1 MLMSKYKYDAVI
13 VGSGPNGL
21 SAAIELAKANLSV
34 LILEKSEIVGGGM
47 RSAELTLPGF
57 IHDICSS
64 IHPMGAGSPFFSRLP
79 LHKFGLEWIY
89 PPIQMAHPFD
99 DGSAALLYN
108 SLNQTAETLGSDAE
122 KYKKIIKPICDN
134 WDDLRVDI
142 LAPLRIPE
150 HPVLLAK
157 FGFHAIQS
165 CLGFC
170 DRNFTNKYAK
180 GLIAGLSAH
189 SFLPLDKI
197 ITASFG
203 LVLLTAGH
211 TTGWP
216 IAKGG
221 SQCLVKALQTYYT
234 SLGGEIRTG
243 YPVNAISD
251 IPSSRAVLFDLTPRQ
266 IIEIM
271 GDKLPVHYRN
281 SLHRYRYGSGVF
293 KIDWAIEGNIRFK
306 NPILQSAGVIHIG
319 STIEEIA
326 LGEEEV
332 WEGRHPEKPF
342 VLLSQQSAFD
352 PSRAPEGKNTVWG
365 YCHVPHGSTFNMT
378 ERIEN
383 QVERFAPGFR
393 DKILSRH
400 VMSTEDFQQYNSNYV
415 GGDIIGGIQDIW
427 QLFTRP
433 VISFSPYSIP
443 VKGYYICSSSTPPG
457 GGVHGMCGYHAA
469 RTVLKDIFKLK

>member
-1 MLMSKYKYDAVI
+1 MVKYEYDVVI

-21 SAAIELAKANLSV
+21 SAAIELARSNLSV
-34 LILEKSEIVGGGM
+34 LILEKSEYPGGGM

-64 IHPMGAGSPFFSRLP
+64 IHPMAAGSPFFSRLP
-79 LHKFGLEWIY
+79 LNKFGLEWIF

-108 SLNQTAETLGSDAE
+108 SLDQTAGTLGSDAE
-122 KYKKIIKPICDN
+122 RYKRIIKPLLNN
-134 WDDLRVDI
+134 WEDLKVDI
-142 LAPLRIPE
+142 LGPLRIPE

-157 FGFHAIQS
+157 FGLNALQS
-165 CLGFC
+165 CYGFC
-170 DRNFTNKYAK
+170 ERNFTDIYAK
-180 GLIAGLSAH
+180 GLFAGLSAH
-189 SFLPLDKI
+189 SFLPLDKVI
-197 ITASFG
+197 SVSFG
-203 LVLLTAGH
+203 LVLLIAGH

-221 SQCLVKALQTYYT
+221 SQCLVNALLKYYT

-243 YPVNAISD
+243 YPVNAFSD
-251 IPSSRAVLFDLTPRQ
+251 LPSSRAVLFDLTPKQ
-266 IIEIM
+266 IVEIM
-271 GDKLPVHYRN
+271 GDKLPVYYRN

-293 KIDWAIEGNIRFK
+293 KIDWAIEGNVPFK
-306 NPILQSAGVIHIG
+306 NPMLQSAGVIHIG
-319 STIEEIA
+319 GTIDEIA
-326 LGEEEV
+326 FGEEEV
-332 WEGRHPEKPF
+332 WKRRHPEKPF
-342 VLLSQQSAFD
+342 VLLSQQSIFD
-352 PSRAPEGKNTVWG
+352 GSRAPEGKSTVWG

-393 DKILSRH
+393 EKILARH
-400 VMSTEDFQQYNSNYV
+400 VMSTEDFQHYNPNYI
-415 GGDIIGGIQDIW
+415 GGDINGGIQDIW
-427 QLFTRP
+427 QLFARP
-433 VISFSPYSIP
+433 VISLAPYSMP

-457 GGVHGMCGYHAA
+457 GGIHGMCGYHAA